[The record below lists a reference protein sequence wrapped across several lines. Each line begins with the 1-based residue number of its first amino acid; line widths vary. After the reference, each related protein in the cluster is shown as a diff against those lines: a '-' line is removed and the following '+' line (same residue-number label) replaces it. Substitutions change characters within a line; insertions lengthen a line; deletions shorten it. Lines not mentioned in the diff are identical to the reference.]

1 VKMIW
6 KGAISFGLIT
16 IPVRLYPAVQEKT
29 VAFRQLHDKDGGRI
43 FYTRVCSLCGEEVP
57 YDHIVRGFEYEKGR
71 YVSLGDD
78 DLLAVR
84 ARSSRTIDLVQFV
97 DLAAVDPVYFQRPYY
112 LEPDDLGLKPYQI
125 LRRAMEAAG
134 KVAVG
139 KLALHAKEHLVT
151 LRPYDGML
159 VLETMNW
166 PDEIREAA
174 FPIMDIDPG
183 IRPQELEMAV
193 SLVGQLSAEWRPEE
207 FRDEYREALLAS
219 IAEKVAGLPVEAPA
233 EEPAPAGGR
242 PGEVVDF
249 LAALQASIEAA
260 KKRAA
265 GAS

>member
-1 VKMIW
+1 
-6 KGAISFGLIT
+6 
-16 IPVRLYPAVQEKT
+16 
-29 VAFRQLHDKDGGRI
+29 
-43 FYTRVCSLCGEEVP
+43 
-57 YDHIVRGFEYEKGR
+57 
-71 YVSLGDD
+71 
-78 DLLAVR
+78 
-84 ARSSRTIDLVQFV
+84 
-97 DLAAVDPVYFQRPYY
+97 
-112 LEPDDLGLKPYQI
+112 
-125 LRRAMEAAG
+125 METAG

-183 IRPQELEMAV
+183 IRPQELEMAI

-207 FRDEYREALLAS
+207 FRDEYREALLAL
-219 IAEKVAGLPVEAPA
+219 IEEKVAGMPVEAPP
-233 EEPAPAGGR
+233 EEVPAGER

-260 KKRAA
+260 KKRSA
-265 GAS
+265 GGS